1 MRTQADKE
9 ILKQVDHPLTEFHTD
24 GYTQTQAVHVRFSHG
39 FENIKEARKQV
50 FSGSHWALYNVPRAI
65 YEGTNHLTIS
75 WLVDAEMDNTFEY
88 EVVDQISDKLVLEE
102 LSVQGGQL
110 DTLLEAV
117 QALQDTINGD
127 AIDGGET
134 H

>member
-1 MRTQADKE
+1 
-9 ILKQVDHPLTEFHTD
+9 
-24 GYTQTQAVHVRFSHG
+24 
-39 FENIKEARKQV
+39 
-50 FSGSHWALYNVPRAI
+50 
-65 YEGTNHLTIS
+65 
-75 WLVDAEMDNTFEY
+75 MDNTFEY

-110 DTLLEAV
+110 DTLLKAV